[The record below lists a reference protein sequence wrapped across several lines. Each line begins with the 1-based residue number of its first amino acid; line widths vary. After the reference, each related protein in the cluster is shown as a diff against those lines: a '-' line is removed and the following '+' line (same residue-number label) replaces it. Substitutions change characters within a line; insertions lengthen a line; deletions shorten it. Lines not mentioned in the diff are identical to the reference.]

1 MLRLKNKTK
10 TSQKLL
16 IPFYHYVL
24 IPDSFIVFY
33 TIKIFTL
40 SYFVVACTPSE
51 LFFLLIIISHPRVVS
66 VTVWNERIL
75 SKFLF
80 PIFQIH

>member
-1 MLRLKNKTK
+1 MLRLKNKPK

-24 IPDSFIVFY
+24 IPDSFMVFY

-51 LFFLLIIISHPRVVS
+51 LFFIIIYNF
-66 VTVWNERIL
+66 T
-75 SKFLF
+75 SKSSFCYCLKWEDS
-80 PIFQIH
+80 Q